1 MYFQLLFM
9 TFTSW
14 KPRGEASAMQAA
26 GSAQTT
32 SVPTADHRRA
42 RGHEPKPKQPRGRRG
57 AGCRGNSREREVR
70 CKPHRFPADTEA
82 QRRGFLWG
90 DTPSLGGRHAKK
102 I

>member
-1 MYFQLLFM
+1 MYFQLLLM

-42 RGHEPKPKQPRGRRG
+42 RGHEPKTKQPRGGAGGG
-57 AGCRGNSREREVR
+57 AGCRGNSREKQREVL
-70 CKPHRFPADTEA
+70 CKPHRFPTDTEV
-82 QRRGFLWG
+82 QRSGFLRV
-90 DTPSLGGRHAKK
+90 DTPSLWG
-102 I
+102 